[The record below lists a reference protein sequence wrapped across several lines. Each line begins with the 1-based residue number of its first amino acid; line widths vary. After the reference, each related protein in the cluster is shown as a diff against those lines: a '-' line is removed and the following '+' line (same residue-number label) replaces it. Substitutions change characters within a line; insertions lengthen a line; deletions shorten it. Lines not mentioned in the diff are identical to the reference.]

1 MFYEA
6 AGKVKVGWGGFGR
19 RGFQNSSLMLLVD
32 SSKRRFFFQ
41 MVDVMV
47 PGVNRLLVLKENL
60 RVQTVLL
67 LCSKCLCS
75 AVFDFLSHVKVMHVV

>member
-6 AGKVKVGWGGFGR
+6 GGGKVKVGWGEFGR

-32 SSKRRFFFQ
+32 SSKRRFFQ

-60 RVQTVLL
+60 RVQIVPSS
-67 LCSKCLCS
+67 CSVS
-75 AVFDFLSHVKVMHVV
+75 